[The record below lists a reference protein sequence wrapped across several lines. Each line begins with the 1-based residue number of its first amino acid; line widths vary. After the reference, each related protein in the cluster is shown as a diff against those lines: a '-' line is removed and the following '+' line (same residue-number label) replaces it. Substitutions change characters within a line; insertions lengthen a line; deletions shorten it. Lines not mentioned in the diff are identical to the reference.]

1 MNDKKYKI
9 VDDFDKDLKEA
20 LRICAKEFKENHE
33 SPTAPPVEFS
43 PDFENWKKDYLERV
57 RDFEYQRIKMI
68 KRIRL
73 KKYLKRI
80 AIGVAAFITVAGITV
95 FGVEALRIQVMNFF
109 IELTDSYTKI
119 DFTNEKADNPAESG
133 DIKLDYIPEGFALCE
148 SEMEDNKVFLKF
160 KKDTKYFNIL
170 RRDAHSVLSIDSENA
185 EIVKID
191 INGKEAYYS
200 TNENIN
206 ILVFHD
212 NTYSYE
218 LSGNIEKE
226 EIIGIAQN
234 IKMPE

>member
-20 LRICAKEFKENHE
+20 LRICAKEFKEIHE

-43 PDFENWKKDYLERV
+43 SDFENWKKDYLERV
-57 RDFEYQRIKMI
+57 RDFEYKRIKMI
-68 KRIRL
+68 KRMRR

-80 AIGVAAFITVAGITV
+80 VVGVAAFITVAGITV

-133 DIKLDYIPEGFALCE
+133 NIKLDYLPEGFSLCK
-148 SEMEDNKVFLKF
+148 SEIEDDKVFLQFEKEA
-160 KKDTKYFNIL
+160 KYFNIL
-170 RRDAHSVLSIDSENA
+170 RRGSNSAMNIDSENA
-185 EIVKID
+185 EIERID

-218 LSGNIEKE
+218 ISGNIERE
-226 EIIGIAQN
+226 EIISIAQN
-234 IKMPE
+234 IKTQE